1 VQLAFRRAAGGF
13 FFSSPPTPAQC
24 WAAQAEAR
32 WLMAE
37 CIGLR
42 LPLDSPPEVVL
53 LAERKE
59 TPGASPPLLAYEDY
73 REAFARAYG

>member
-1 VQLAFRRAAGGF
+1 
-13 FFSSPPTPAQC
+13 
-24 WAAQAEAR
+24 
-32 WLMAE
+32 MAE